1 MKTALTIAGSDPTGG
16 AGLQADLRVFHAM
29 GVYGYSVPA
38 ALTAQNTRGVDD
50 VQAVDEAFFERQLEV
65 LLSDVRPDALKTGM
79 LYAART
85 VELLVDALKR
95 HALHNLVVDP
105 VTVSSSGMKLVEEGA
120 LEVMRAELFPR
131 ARMVTPNI
139 YEASLFT
146 GLKVE
151 TPEDMEKAA
160 RVLRDM
166 GPDTVV
172 VTGGHLQDLAV
183 DIYYDGTALHR
194 VEARK
199 ISGEYHGT
207 GCAFSAAITAGLAQG
222 HAPIE
227 AVRRAKDFMHESI
240 KHAFH
245 PGGGMG
251 LMKH

>member
-1 MKTALTIAGSDPTGG
+1 
-16 AGLQADLRVFHAM
+16 M
-29 GVYGYSVPA
+29 GVYGYSIPS
-38 ALTAQNTRGVDD
+38 ALTAQNTKGVDD
-50 VQAVDEAFFERQLEV
+50 MQAVDETFFGRELNV

-79 LYAART
+79 LYT
-85 VELLVDALKR
+85 VGIIETVVDAVKQHGLP
-95 HALHNLVVDP
+95 NLVVDP

-120 LEVMRAELFPR
+120 LEVMRDGLFPR
-131 ARMVTPNI
+131 ARMITPNI

-151 TPEDMEKAA
+151 TPEDMEEAA
-160 RVLRDM
+160 RALRDM
-166 GPDTVV
+166 GPDVVV

-183 DIYYDGTALHR
+183 DIYHDGTGLHR

-227 AVRRAKDFMHESI
+227 AVRRAKEFIHESI